1 LSLLHVRGAQKLLR
15 RQRNMAN
22 SVGYQERMR
31 ADKLARGG
39 GGSGSATTTSKA
51 TIRDEPQ

>member
-1 LSLLHVRGAQKLLR
+1 
-15 RQRNMAN
+15 MAN

-39 GGSGSATTTSKA
+39 GGGGSSATTTSKA